1 LLELSAA
8 YQAIAH
14 KTPEHAKIVNDFM
27 EAKAASPV
35 PVATG
40 QIAMQT
46 SVSITY
52 QIAE

>member
-1 LLELSAA
+1 VSLGKVI
-8 YQAIAH
+8 AISEQQNYGG
-14 KTPEHAKIVNDFM
+14 PMPVFM